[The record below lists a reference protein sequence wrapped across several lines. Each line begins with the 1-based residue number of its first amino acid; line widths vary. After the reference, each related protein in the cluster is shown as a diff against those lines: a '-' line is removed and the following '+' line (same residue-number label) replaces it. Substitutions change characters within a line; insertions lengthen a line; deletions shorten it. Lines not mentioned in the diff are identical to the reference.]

1 VPVLELFCPFIM
13 FEEILNH
20 ITSQTR
26 RQFQPWFNLLLC
38 MNTSVGDL
46 SAAVKEE
53 EIKVG
58 KTLPDCLTELAATMQ
73 HGMIIMPHT
82 ILTPK

>member
-1 VPVLELFCPFIM
+1 M

-58 KTLPDCLTELAATMQ
+58 ENLHDFVTELAATMK
-73 HGMIIMPHT
+73 HRMITMVLEMPDT
-82 ILTPK
+82 ILTPT